1 MPGTSGGVEW
11 NCGIFG
17 HHVHTCDT
25 YFCAK
30 TELEDGTPVLRCYE
44 YERIRRAVVQMDF
57 YLPEGSRMLF
67 ARMRVTNTTR
77 EVVPMYWWSNIA
89 VPEDEGARVITWAN
103 GSYVANNN
111 VSEVPIPIQD
121 GVDVSYPENIQTA
134 MDNFYNIPEGKRKF
148 ECMIRRDGYGFVQTS
163 TSRLQGRK
171 LFVWGQGNGGKR
183 WRNYLTA
190 DDCDGGY
197 VELQAGLAHSQ
208 YESLPLPPPPP
219 GNGLRLTAR

>member
-1 MPGTSGGVEW
+1 
-11 NCGIFG
+11 
-17 HHVHTCDT
+17 
-25 YFCAK
+25 
-30 TELEDGTPVLRCYE
+30 
-44 YERIRRAVVQMDF
+44 
-57 YLPEGSRMLF
+57 
-67 ARMRVTNTTR
+67 MRVTNTTR

-171 LFVWGQGNGGKR
+171 LFVWGQGNGRQALEKLPDRGR
-183 WRNYLTA
+183 LQTA
-190 DDCDGGY
+190 DMWSFRR
-197 VELQAGLAHSQ
+197 GLHTASTNL
-208 YESLPLPPPPP
+208 SRCPPPPP